1 MSTLWKLSERA
12 EFIRRKEEESIN
24 ERLKAQKRD
33 PIIPYE
39 LDLRLFGKIPQKHPC
54 KFEFLIRCWNHQW
67 PDFFVIERDGY
78 VNSWHVRMAKAFT
91 RSNCVNLVGCA
102 SSGKT
107 FVSSAYAQVKWKAA
121 PFGTSVYLSTTSAE
135 AGEARTWGT
144 VKDMHN
150 KDQFRIG
157 KLINS
162 LRVIT
167 LDEETKGE
175 DGETE
180 RDYRNCLKAVLIK
193 SGQDGRNVIGTI
205 CGRKN
210 KNVIWQCDEMAF
222 MDLGVLD
229 ARVNLFSNATDGDFA
244 QFLGIGNAP
253 SEGDPLYIDAEPY
266 GAKYPDGWRSLDK
279 DLDEWWTTRT
289 GICLYFNGDKSPNML
304 APPGKRPPFPR
315 LMDRSARA
323 EILKM
328 AGGEDTPI
336 YWRQLYGFPPTV
348 DIPDKILTWK
358 LLQSNGAFEQ
368 PLWDGSP
375 LMTIAGLDLGFREGG
390 DPCVIYF
397 SQIGRDT
404 RGKRIACFEKD
415 GIPLIPSQKS
425 KEAFETQI
433 ATLVV
438 KSCRDRGCKNLAL
451 DVSGD
456 GGLLLQAIER
466 VSRAEKYEL
475 NVLPVSFSG
484 TASDSITI
492 PGEKRTAKDMF
503 DRRVTE
509 LWAGFRLCVQNG
521 VIRGLQEQSKAVR
534 ELCGRKF
541 STDEKKRWSIEKK
554 SDYAKRLK
562 HSPDYADAACLNA
575 FLALKHGL
583 SGMDPSPGARAA
595 AQREERA
602 AALPRYGGHAQR
614 ARYGGR

>member
-1 MSTLWKLSERA
+1 MWQLSERGL
-12 EFIRRKEEESIN
+12 FIRQKEQAAVN
-24 ERLKAQKRD
+24 TWLKSQKRD
-33 PIIPYE
+33 PVNDYE
-39 LDLRLFGKIPQKHPC
+39 LDLRLFGRLPQNHACKH
-54 KFEFLIRCWNHQW
+54 EFLIRCWNHQW
-67 PDFFVIERDGY
+67 PEFFVIERDGY
-78 VNSWHVRMAKAFT
+78 TNVWHVRMAKAFC
-91 RSNCVNLVGCA
+91 RSICVNLVGCA

-121 PFGTSVYLSTTSAE
+121 PFGTSVYMSTTSAE

-150 KDQFRIG
+150 KDQFKIG

-167 LDEETKGE
+167 LDDETANESGE
-175 DGETE
+175 NE

-193 SGQDGRNVIGTI
+193 TGQEGKNVIGTI

-210 KNVIWQCDEMAF
+210 KNVVWQCDEMAF

-229 ARVNLFSNATDGDFA
+229 ARVNLFSNATEGNFA

-266 GAKYPDGWRSLDK
+266 GSKYPDGWRSVDK
-279 DLDEWWTTRT
+279 DVDEWWPTRT
-289 GICLYFNGDKSPNML
+289 GICLYFNGDKSPNMQ

-315 LMDRSARA
+315 LMDRDSRA
-323 EILKM
+323 AILKM

-348 DIPDKILTWK
+348 DVPDKILTWK

-368 PLWDGSP
+368 PLWDGSE
-375 LMTIAGLDLGFREGG
+375 LKTIAGLDLGFREGG
-390 DPCVIYF
+390 DPCVICF

-404 RGKRIACFEKD
+404 RGKRIANFEKD
-415 GIPLIPSQKS
+415 AIPLTPSQKS
-425 KEAFETQI
+425 KDAFETQI
-433 ATLVV
+433 AQLVI
-438 KSCRDRGCKNLAL
+438 KACRARNCHSLAL

-466 VSRAEKYEL
+466 CARSEGYRL
-475 NVLPVSFSG
+475 DVLPVSFSG

-492 PGEKRTAKDMF
+492 PGEKRKAKDMF

-521 VIRGLQEQSKAVR
+521 VIRGLQEQSKVVR
-534 ELCGRKF
+534 ELCGRRF
-541 STDEKKRWSIEKK
+541 STDEKKRWAIEKK

-562 HSPDYADAACLNA
+562 HSPDYGDAACLNA

-583 SGMDPSPGARAA
+583 SGMDSSPAARM
-595 AQREERA
+595 QEKREERA
-602 AALPRYGGHAQR
+602 AALPRYSGHGTR
-614 ARYGGR
+614 ALYGGR

>member
-1 MSTLWKLSERA
+1 MWKLSERA
-12 EFIRRKEEESIN
+12 KFIRDREEEKIN
-24 ERLKAQKRD
+24 ERLKAQKRESVT
-33 PIIPYE
+33 PYE
-39 LDLRLFGKIPQKHPC
+39 LDLRLFGLLPFKHSC

-67 PDFFVIERDGY
+67 PDFFIIERDGY

-91 RSNCVNLVGCA
+91 RSTCVNLVGCA

-121 PFGTSVYLSTTSAE
+121 PFATSVYLSTTSAE

-150 KDQFRIG
+150 KDAFRIG
-157 KLINS
+157 KLISS

-167 LDEETKGE
+167 LDDETANEAGE
-175 DGETE
+175 NE

-193 SGQDGRNVIGTI
+193 TGQEGKNVVSTI

-210 KNVIWQCDEMAF
+210 KNVVWQCDEMAF

-229 ARVNLFSNATDGDFA
+229 ARVNLFSNATDGNFA

-266 GAKYPDGWRSLDK
+266 GEKYPDGWRSVDK
-279 DLDEWWTTRT
+279 DIDEWWTTRT
-289 GICLYFNGDKSPNML
+289 GICLYFNGDRSPNML
-304 APPGKRPPFPR
+304 APEGKRPPFPR
-315 LMDRSARA
+315 IMDRGARA

-375 LMTIAGLDLGFREGG
+375 LMTVAGLDLGFREGG
-390 DPCVIYF
+390 DPCVICF
-397 SQIGRDT
+397 SQVGRDT
-404 RGKRIACFEKD
+404 HGRKIASFEKD
-415 GIPLIPSQKS
+415 AIPLVPSQKS
-425 KEAFETQI
+425 KEAFEKQI
-433 ATLVV
+433 AGLVV
-438 KSCRDRGCKNLAL
+438 KACRDRDCHALAL

-466 VSRAEKYEL
+466 EAREQKYRL
-475 NVLPVSFSG
+475 DVTPVSFSG
-484 TASDSITI
+484 TADDSVTI
-492 PGEKRTAKDMF
+492 PGEKRTAKEMY
-503 DRRVTE
+503 DRKVTQ
-509 LWAGFRLCVQNG
+509 LWAGFRVCVQNK
-521 VIRGLQEQSKAVR
+521 VIRGLHEQSKVVR

-541 STDEKKRWSIEKK
+541 STDEKKRWAIEKK

-562 HSPDYADAACLNA
+562 HSPDYGDAACLNA

-583 SGMDPSPGARAA
+583 SGMEASAEARVA
-595 AQREERA
+595 EKKLERA
-602 AALPRYGGHAQR
+602 AARPRYSGHAQR
-614 ARYGGR
+614 SLYSGR

>member
-1 MSTLWKLSERA
+1 MWQLSERGA
-12 EFIRRKEEESIN
+12 FIREKNQASIN
-24 ERLKAQKRD
+24 EQLKAQKRD
-33 PIIPYE
+33 PITDYE
-39 LDLRLFGKIPQKHPC
+39 LDLKLFGWLAFGHPC
-54 KFEFLIRCWNHQW
+54 KHEFLIRCWNHQW
-67 PDFFVIERDGY
+67 PDFFIIERDGY
-78 VNSWHVRMAKAFT
+78 VNSWHVRMAKAFCK
-91 RSNCVNLVGCA
+91 SNCVNLVGCA

-150 KDQFRIG
+150 RDQYRIG
-157 KLINS
+157 KLISS

-167 LDEETKGE
+167 LDEETRGE

-193 SGQDGRNVIGTI
+193 TGQEGKNVVSTI

-229 ARVNLFSNATDGDFA
+229 ARVNLYSNATDGNFA

-266 GAKYPDGWRSLDK
+266 GPKYPDGWRSVDK
-279 DLDEWWTTRT
+279 DIDEWWTTKT
-289 GICLYFNGDKSPNML
+289 GVCLYFNGEKSPNML

-315 LMDRSARA
+315 IMDRDSKAA
-323 EILKM
+323 ILKM

-368 PLWDGSP
+368 PLWEGSP
-375 LMTIAGLDLGFREGG
+375 LKTIAGLDLGFREGG
-390 DPCVIYF
+390 DPCVICF
-397 SQIGRDT
+397 SQVGRDT

-415 GIPLIPSQKS
+415 AVPLIPSQKS
-425 KEAFETQI
+425 KDAFEKQI
-433 ATLVV
+433 AGLVV
-438 KSCRDRGCKNLAL
+438 KACRDRQCADLAL

-456 GGLLLQAIER
+456 GGLLLQAIEAAAR
-466 VSRAEKYEL
+466 DQKYTI

-484 TASDSITI
+484 TADDSVTI
-492 PGEKRTAKDMF
+492 PGEKRKAKDMF
-503 DRRVTE
+503 DRKVTQ
-509 LWAGFRLCVQNG
+509 LWAGFRVCVQNG
-521 VIRGLQEQSKAVR
+521 VIRGLQEQSKVVR

-562 HSPDYADAACLNA
+562 HSPDYGDAACLNA

-583 SGMDPSPGARAA
+583 SGMEAGVA
-595 AQREERA
+595 AQMQEKREERA
-602 AALPRYGGHAQR
+602 AVLPRYSSHASR
-614 ARYGGR
+614 PRYAGR